1 MEDSSLNKGQEL
13 LAANNLVKNSQKN
26 EVNDERFEFN
36 LNHDSEPGII
46 PT

>member
-1 MEDSSLNKGQEL
+1 MEDSSLNKNQEL

-26 EVNDERFEFN
+26 ENDDERFEFK
-36 LNHDSEPGII
+36 LNHDSEPRVV